1 MSANTPEG
9 KVKKAIREILDKY
22 KPDVWYFMP
31 SSRAFGKAGVPDLV
45 CCVRGIFVGIEAKA
59 GKGRLSVLQKATLE
73 QICAAGGYT
82 YVVYENGVEQ
92 LDETIGEMVRNSKDA
107 ES

>member
-1 MSANTPEG
+1 MSALTPEG
-9 KVKKAIREILDKY
+9 KVKTRIKEVLDKY

-31 SSRAFGKAGVPDLV
+31 RGTTFGKAGVPDFV

-59 GKGRLSVLQKATLE
+59 GKNKLSPLQELTLE
-73 QICAAGGYT
+73 QIRVSGGDT
-82 YVVYENGVEQ
+82 YVVYEKGIVQ
-92 LDETIGEMVRNSKDA
+92 LDEVIGEMVRNSKDA